1 VCLPEFKSYQV
12 GIVKTCAGE
21 IYRIRWRWQWRRRFL
36 KRLEARALQ
45 VRDVGPLDF
54 SVAAGECVCLSGAS
68 GAGKSILLRALAD
81 MEPHRGRVSL
91 DGVACDGMAP
101 TQWRRN
107 VALLTA
113 ESAWW
118 HDRVGGHFS
127 RIDELLLGELGFER
141 QVMSAEVHSLS
152 TGERQ
157 RLALLRLLAGRPR
170 VLLLDE
176 PTASLDPL
184 NTERVEHLLTRYREE
199 QDAGVL
205 WVSHD
210 PLQVRRV
217 AHRHWRL
224 ADGHLHEEILS
235 S

>member
-1 VCLPEFKSYQV
+1 M
-12 GIVKTCAGE
+12 
-21 IYRIRWRWQWRRRFL
+21 
-36 KRLEARALQ
+36 Q
-45 VRDVGPLDF
+45 VRQVGPLDF

-68 GAGKSILLRALAD
+68 GAGKSLLMRALAD
-81 MEPHRGRVSL
+81 MEPHLGRVSL
-91 DGVACDGMAP
+91 DGVACDGIAP

-118 HDRVGGHFS
+118 HDRVGEHFS
-127 RIDELLLGELGFER
+127 RIDESLLAELGFDK
-141 QVMSAEVHSLS
+141 QMMSAEVYGLS

-176 PTASLDPL
+176 PTASLDPQ
-184 NTERVEHLLTRYREE
+184 NTERVERLLTRYREE
-199 QDAGVL
+199 RDAGVL

-224 ADGHLHEEILS
+224 ADGRLHEEKLLR
-235 S
+235 

>member
-1 VCLPEFKSYQV
+1 M
-12 GIVKTCAGE
+12 
-21 IYRIRWRWQWRRRFL
+21 
-36 KRLEARALQ
+36 
-45 VRDVGPLDF
+45 RDIGPLDF

-68 GAGKSILLRALAD
+68 GAGKSLLLRALAD
-81 MEPHRGRVSL
+81 MEPHLGRVFL
-91 DGVACDGMAP
+91 DGVGCEIVPAP
-101 TQWRRN
+101 QWRRN

-118 HDRVGGHFS
+118 HDRVGEHFS
-127 RIDELLLGELGFER
+127 RVDESLLAELGFEK
-141 QVMSAEVHSLS
+141 QVMGADVHSLS

-184 NTERVEHLLTRYREE
+184 NTERVEHLLRRYREE

-217 AHRHWRL
+217 AHRHWHL
-224 ADGHLHEEILS
+224 EDGHLREEILS
-235 S
+235 T

>member
-1 VCLPEFKSYQV
+1 
-12 GIVKTCAGE
+12 
-21 IYRIRWRWQWRRRFL
+21 
-36 KRLEARALQ
+36 
-45 VRDVGPLDF
+45 VRDIGPLDF

-68 GAGKSILLRALAD
+68 GAGKSLLLRALAD
-81 MEPHRGRVSL
+81 MEPHLGRVFL
-91 DGVACDGMAP
+91 DGVGCEIVPAP
-101 TQWRRN
+101 QWRRN

-118 HDRVGGHFS
+118 HDRVGEHFS
-127 RIDELLLGELGFER
+127 RVDESLLAELGFEK
-141 QVMSAEVHSLS
+141 QVMGADVHSLS

-184 NTERVEHLLTRYREE
+184 NTERVEHLLRRYREE

-217 AHRHWRL
+217 AHRHWHL
-224 ADGHLHEEILS
+224 EDGHLREEILS
-235 S
+235 T

>member
-1 VCLPEFKSYQV
+1 
-12 GIVKTCAGE
+12 
-21 IYRIRWRWQWRRRFL
+21 
-36 KRLEARALQ
+36 LQ
-45 VRDVGPLDF
+45 VRDIGPLDF

-68 GAGKSILLRALAD
+68 GAGKSLLLRALAD
-81 MEPHRGRVSL
+81 MEPHLGRVFL
-91 DGVACDGMAP
+91 DGVGCEIVPAP
-101 TQWRRN
+101 QWRRN

-118 HDRVGGHFS
+118 HDRVGEHFS
-127 RIDELLLGELGFER
+127 RVDESLLAELGFEK
-141 QVMSAEVHSLS
+141 QVMGADVHSLS

-184 NTERVEHLLTRYREE
+184 NTERVEHLLRRYREE

-217 AHRHWRL
+217 AHRHWHL
-224 ADGHLHEEILS
+224 EDGHLREEILS
-235 S
+235 T

>member
-1 VCLPEFKSYQV
+1 M
-12 GIVKTCAGE
+12 
-21 IYRIRWRWQWRRRFL
+21 YRIRWRQQWRRRVL
-36 KRLEARALQ
+36 KVLEARALQ
-45 VRDVGPLDF
+45 VRHIGPLDF

-68 GAGKSILLRALAD
+68 GAGKSLLLRALAD
-81 MEPHRGRVSL
+81 MEPHQGRVLL
-91 DGVACDGMAP
+91 DSMACEDISAP
-101 TQWRRN
+101 QWRRD

-118 HDRVGGHFS
+118 HDQVGEHFS
-127 RIDELLLGELGFER
+127 RVDELLLTELGFEK
-141 QVMSAEVHSLS
+141 QVMGAEVHGLS

-184 NTERVEHLLTRYREE
+184 NAERVECLLIRYCED

-235 S
+235 T

>member
-1 VCLPEFKSYQV
+1 
-12 GIVKTCAGE
+12 
-21 IYRIRWRWQWRRRFL
+21 
-36 KRLEARALQ
+36 LQ
-45 VRDVGPLDF
+45 VRDIGPLDF

-68 GAGKSILLRALAD
+68 GAGKSLLLRALAD
-81 MEPHRGRVSL
+81 MEPHLGRVSL
-91 DGVACDGMAP
+91 DGVACEAIAAP
-101 TQWRRN
+101 QWRRN

-127 RIDELLLGELGFER
+127 RVDESLLAELGFEK
-141 QVMSAEVHSLS
+141 QVMGAEVHSLS

-157 RLALLRLLAGRPR
+157 RLALLRLLAGHPR

-184 NTERVEHLLTRYREE
+184 NTERVECLLSRYREE
-199 QDAGVL
+199 REAGVL

-224 ADGHLHEEILS
+224 ADGRLLEES
-235 S
+235 FST

>member
-1 VCLPEFKSYQV
+1 M
-12 GIVKTCAGE
+12 
-21 IYRIRWRWQWRRRFL
+21 IRRSPL

-45 VRDVGPLDF
+45 VRHIGPLDF

-68 GAGKSILLRALAD
+68 GAGKSLLLRALAD
-81 MEPHRGRVSL
+81 MEPHLGRVSL
-91 DGVACDGMAP
+91 DGVACAGVAP

-107 VALLTA
+107 IGLLTA

-118 HDRVGGHFS
+118 RDRVGEHFS
-127 RIDELLLGELGFER
+127 RVDESLLTELGFEKE
-141 QVMSAEVHSLS
+141 VMAAELHRLS

-157 RLALLRLLAGRPR
+157 RLALLRLLAGQPR

-176 PTASLDPL
+176 PTASLDPQS
-184 NTERVEHLLTRYREE
+184 TQRVERLLARYREA
-199 QDAGVL
+199 QNAGVL

-217 AHRHWRL
+217 AQRRWRL
-224 ADGHLHEEILS
+224 ADGRLHEESLS
-235 S
+235 A